1 MSDDLQQARISAE
14 VLNEY
19 RKIAAWLEAQAA
31 TRGPVGDTMH
41 GLAAE
46 ALTNLIEH
54 EYSRHTIPLYGM
66 LDLWM
71 ALYST
76 SHPQFDEFYEKHG
89 YAETWARLLAEV
101 RSRSAAADAA
111 VTVDGLQERI
121 EDTLAYYQCRETNPK
136 ADHPSMGYHAFSE
149 EQREFLRARK
159 SEAAAEIVR
168 MILALL
174 RGGGRG

>member
-71 ALYST
+71 ALYGT
-76 SHPQFDEFYEKHG
+76 SHPQFDEFYEKHS

-111 VTVDGLQERI
+111 VTVEMI
-121 EDTLAYYQCRETNPK
+121 SVPVFEIIREHVPVSQPM
-136 ADHPSMGYHAFSE
+136 ADKIAVLIG
-149 EQREFLRARK
+149 RR
-159 SEAAAEIVR
+159 V
-168 MILALL
+168 LALL
-174 RGGGRG
+174 RGGEER